1 MKNLFK
7 VGDIVTCNSLNTFGS
22 SPFNLSNFIVGNE
35 YKVLE
40 VTDEHYKLSARDTY
54 KNTDHT
60 WLSNHKSGEA
70 EFIIGFSLKKQKFP
84 EKWAIKL
91 LPEVKKWIR
100 DEFNTDSY
108 DDDCETHYFH
118 FPNFNN
124 NNGFLDYYHLNDR
137 VNNKYT
143 EITLQEFLDNVVNK
157 QKPNTIKEKKVYTTR
172 KDLIFILSQDACS
185 MFNDV
190 IKKYLKEY
198 YTASEDFIFEI
209 TQVDLQ
215 RIEKEC
221 SIAQKAILKSIGI
234 NYIEPKPLWSRG
246 NITILNISSL
256 GISSFEE
263 LHIYN
268 TMLLMRNWAKFHN
281 ELDEFIPRWENKDQN
296 KYGIISSYGSI
307 IPACYFYNNFFMFQ
321 IAVSSAKR
329 AKQMLE
335 EFKEDLKKC
344 KF

>member
-7 VGDIVTCNSLNTFGS
+7 VGDIVTCNSLNTFES

-221 SIAQKAILKSIGI
+221 SIAQKSILKSIGI
-234 NYIEPKPLWSRG
+234 EYVEPKLLWSRKEKA
-246 NITILNISSL
+246 NKFYNISLSTH
-256 GISSFEE
+256 EH
-263 LHIYN
+263 HIHN
-268 TMLLMRNWAKFHN
+268 TMLLMRNWAAFHN
-281 ELDEFIPRWENKDQN
+281 QLDEFVADWTNERQS
-296 KYGIISSYGSI
+296 KYGIVPEFNKYKICQYSYVNSFI
-307 IPACYFYNNFFMFQ
+307 FQ
-321 IAVSSAKR
+321 ISVNSKER
-329 AKQMLE
+329 TEEMLT
-335 EFKEDLKKC
+335 EFKSDLEKC

>member
-1 MKNLFK
+1 MKNLFE
-7 VGDIVTCNSLNTFGS
+7 VGDIITCNSLNGNIHV
-22 SPFNLSNFIVGNE
+22 PHLHNFTVGKE
-35 YKVLE
+35 YKVLG
-40 VTDEHYKLSARDTY
+40 L
-54 KNTDHT
+54 DHNMYQIANDKT
-60 WLSNHKSGEA
+60 FLWVNNHEYFPG
-70 EFIIGFSLKKQKFP
+70 IILGFSLKEKVKEFP
-84 EKWAIKL
+84 KLWAVKI

-100 DEFNTDSY
+100 DEFNTDLY

-118 FPNFNN
+118 FPNLKN
-124 NNGFLDYYHLNDR
+124 NNGFLNSYHGANSII
-137 VNNKYT
+137 NHYT

-157 QKPNTIKEKKVYTTR
+157 QKPNTMKEKKVYTTR

-335 EFKEDLKKC
+335 EFREDLEKC